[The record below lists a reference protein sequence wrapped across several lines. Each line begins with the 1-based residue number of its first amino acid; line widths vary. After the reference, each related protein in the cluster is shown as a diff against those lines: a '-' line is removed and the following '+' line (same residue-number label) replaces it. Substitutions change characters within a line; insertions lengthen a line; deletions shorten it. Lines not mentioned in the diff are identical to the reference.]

1 MSAPR
6 IMIAAGEASGDARGA
21 ALVRAVKARRPEV
34 EFYGLGGEAMA
45 AAGAQILVPAEDLAV
60 VGFTAVVPK
69 LRFFRRVLKDITR
82 RLHEEKPDLLIL
94 IDYPDFNLR
103 LAKAGRRAGVPVFYY
118 IAPQLWAWRP
128 GRVKH
133 FRRFVDRLAVLFPF
147 EPAWFAARGV
157 RVDFVGHPLYDE
169 VPELSREEARG
180 RLGLRSKGR
189 LVGLL
194 PGSRWS
200 EVGRILPEFLG
211 AARILHQRDPD
222 VEFLLPVA
230 PTVNTG
236 WIDDQAAATGLPVR
250 MFRGQ
255 THVVMAAVDVALTAS
270 GTATVELALSGTP
283 MVVVYKGSRIN
294 ELIARLLVR
303 GVDHAAMVNLI
314 AGREIVPEL
323 LQHAARDR
331 FIARRALNIL
341 ENPDL
346 YARIRRDL
354 AEVRRRLGPGGA
366 TDRAADIVLNF
377 LESPTEVG

>member
-1 MSAPR
+1 
-6 IMIAAGEASGDARGA
+6 MITAGEASGDARGA

-45 AAGAQILVPAEDLAV
+45 AAGAKILVPAEDLAV
-60 VGFTAVVPK
+60 VGFTAVIPR
-69 LRFFRRVLKDITR
+69 LRFFRQVLRDLTR
-82 RLHEEKPDLLIL
+82 RLQQEKPDLLLL

-118 IAPQLWAWRP
+118 IAPQIWAWRQ

-133 FRRFVDRLAVLFPF
+133 LRRFVDRLAVLFPF
-147 EPAWFAARGV
+147 EPDWFAARGV

-169 VPELSREEARG
+169 VPQFGRAKAREE
-180 RLGLRSKGR
+180 LGLETKDR
-189 LVGLL
+189 LIGLL

-200 EVGRILPEFLG
+200 EVHRILPEFLD
-211 AARILHQRDPD
+211 AARILHQRHPD
-222 VEFLLPVA
+222 LRFLVPVA

-236 WIDDQAAATGLPVR
+236 WIDDRAAAAALPVKL
-250 MFRGQ
+250 FRSR
-255 THVVMAAVDVALTAS
+255 THEVMAAVDLALTAS

-294 ELIARLLVR
+294 ELIARMLVR

-323 LQHAARDR
+323 LQHAAVGR

-341 ENPDL
+341 EDPDL
-346 YARIRRDL
+346 DARIRRDL

-366 TDRAADIVLNF
+366 TDRAADIVVKF
-377 LESPTEVG
+377 LEAPAEVG